1 MFGLADFICDP
12 LASDRGEQPGT
23 TLALLLGGRRAS
35 GCTCRRSGAN
45 LPRPVHTAAGL
56 GREILTCTF
65 PSE

>member
-1 MFGLADFICDP
+1 MFGLAPFICDP

-23 TLALLLGGRRAS
+23 TLALLRGGPAS
-35 GCTCRRSGAN
+35 ERLRLSEVGREPAE
-45 LPRPVHTAAGL
+45 PVHTAAGL